1 MIGNVVEFV
10 TMTCGPVSG
19 SVPASDKEIEEW
31 KREKVGSQMTAT
43 SAADQLGVIME

>member
-10 TMTCGPVSG
+10 TMACGRVSG

-31 KREKVGSQMTAT
+31 KRENCWLANDSYRCC
-43 SAADQLGVIME
+43 